1 MKHILLT
8 AILAALLLCGCAVQ
22 DPVPAETV
30 PATVPAVAQPEKPQ
44 EESILLQMPDTN
56 EAVTAYR
63 FRDPVTGFLPLD
75 SNLLFFSAGDQTALT
90 LVNPEN
96 LQTVAIHETAMVLMP
111 ENFTVQLLDSGISYF
126 NGAAGET
133 VVLDQT
139 LREIRRIK
147 APEDL
152 AGMPLLSADGRTL
165 YYCTST
171 AIRALDVD
179 DRISRILKEAAY
191 PVQGLSG
198 ILLDG
203 TVLQVSITDTD
214 GSWRTL
220 FVSTENGQLLQEAK
234 GNVLPHAAADSYLL
248 QSGETVLFGRAD
260 GSTMLLHPRLSDAFC
275 FFLPD
280 TYNAVTA
287 SAAEEHTVL
296 DFYDLST
303 GLRTASF
310 SISGIFTPVGL
321 TYFGGAVWFLDLQEE
336 PVLFRW
342 DPSVCAVQDS
352 IIYISPYYT
361 REEPDYEGLAAC
373 SLYAQELSAK
383 YGIEILIYK
392 DAVATEPWDY
402 HLDYEYQASILRQ
415 ELEALDL
422 HLSRFPDGFLQTL
435 RSSFTALKIC
445 IVRHA
450 EGSPESGSLEAV
462 NGVQFLKGFD
472 AYIVLATDHDT
483 EYALYHELSHL
494 METVVLTES
503 VAYDRWDNLNPSD
516 FRYASDYAV
525 NQDQDVSS
533 WMKPG
538 KEYFIDTYA
547 MSYAKE
553 DRARLF
559 EYAMTAGHEDLFASV
574 NLQAKLR
581 QMCSGIREAF
591 GLEHSTEVF
600 PWEQY
605 LSED

>member
-1 MKHILLT
+1 MKNILLT
-8 AILAALLLCGCAVQ
+8 AILAALLLSGCAAR
-22 DPVPAETV
+22 DPAPAETV
-30 PATVPAVAQPEKPQ
+30 PVTVPAVTQPEDLQK
-44 EESILLQMPDTN
+44 ESRLLQAPETN
-56 EAVTAYR
+56 GAVTAYR
-63 FRDPVTGFLPLD
+63 FHESVVGFLPLD
-75 SNLLFFSAGDQTALT
+75 SNLLFFSAGDQTSLILAD
-90 LVNPEN
+90 PEDQ
-96 LQTVAIHETAMVLMP
+96 QTVAVHETEMVLMP
-111 ENFTVQLLDSGISYF
+111 PNATVQLLDSGISYF

-133 VVLDQT
+133 VVLDKT

-152 AGMPLLSADGRTL
+152 VGMPLLSPDGHTL
-165 YYCTST
+165 YYCTAS

-203 TVLQVSITDTD
+203 TVLQISITDTD

-220 FVSTENGQLLQEAK
+220 FVSTENGQLLQESE

-248 QSGETVLFGRAD
+248 QTNETVLFGRTG
-260 GSTMLLHPRLSDAFC
+260 GSTMLLHPRFSEADS

-280 TYNAVTA
+280 TYSAVTA
-287 SAAEEHTVL
+287 SFAEKNTVL
-296 DFYDLST
+296 DCYDLTT
-303 GLRTASF
+303 GLRTASV
-310 SISGIFTPVGL
+310 SVPGIFSPVGL
-321 TYFGGAVWFLDLQEE
+321 TQVDGAVWFLDLQEE
-336 PVLFRW
+336 PVLYRW
-342 DPSVCAVQDS
+342 DPADSPVQDNT
-352 IIYISPYYT
+352 IYTSFYYT

-383 YGIEILIYK
+383 YGIDILVYK

-415 ELEALDL
+415 ELDALDRR
-422 HLSRFPDGFLQTL
+422 LSRFPEGFLQTL
-435 RSSFTALKIC
+435 RNSFTALKIC

-462 NGVQFLKGFD
+462 NGIQFLDGFD

-516 FRYASDYAV
+516 FRYTNDYAA
-525 NQDQDVSS
+525 NQDQDISS

-538 KEYFIDTYA
+538 KAYFIDTYS
-547 MSYAKE
+547 MSFAKE

-559 EYAMTAGHEDLFASV
+559 EYAMTSGHEDLFTSV

-591 GLEHSTEVF
+591 GLERSTEAL

-605 LSED
+605 LSE

>member
-30 PATVPAVAQPEKPQ
+30 PVTVPAVAQPEKPQ

-126 NGAAGET
+126 NGTTGET
-133 VVLDQT
+133 VILDQT

-220 FVSTENGQLLQEAK
+220 FVSTENGQLLQEAE

-260 GSTMLLHPRLSDAFC
+260 GSTMLLHPRLSDADS

-280 TYNAVTA
+280 TYCAV
-287 SAAEEHTVL
+287 SSSVAEEKTVL
-296 DFYDLST
+296 DHYDLST
-303 GLRTASF
+303 GLRTASLSVSGTF
-310 SISGIFTPVGL
+310 SPAGL
-321 TYFGGAVWFLDLQEE
+321 TQLDGTVWFLDPQET
-336 PVLFRW
+336 PVLYRW
-342 DPSVCAVQDS
+342 DPAASAVQDNTVYTS
-352 IIYISPYYT
+352 TYYT
-361 REEPDYEGLAAC
+361 REEPDYDGLAAC

-516 FRYASDYAV
+516 FRYANDYIT
-525 NQDQDVSS
+525 NRDRDGSS

-559 EYAMTAGHEDLFASV
+559 EYAMTAGHEDLFTSV

-605 LSED
+605 LSEE